1 MYNIK
6 YRKLTLTQIRR
17 SFISINCENKKW
29 KKLKSDHAL
38 EWGQIKDT
46 SQNWGFEIGDKN
58 NPTEIELAK
67 NKIHPLKI
75 WTTNNNERQYL
86 KINQQYQLDQ

>member
-1 MYNIK
+1 MYSIK

-58 NPTEIELAK
+58 NPTEIELA
-67 NKIHPLKI
+67 
-75 WTTNNNERQYL
+75 NNNTSLTKRIEIGDMKGKLFGFIILL
-86 KINQQYQLDQ
+86 K